1 MGRPKDLEKR
11 KQILEAA
18 KALFLKSGYHGSSMN
33 QIAKAAG
40 VTKLTVYNH
49 FQDKENLF
57 ICAIEKTCEASIQAQ
72 PFTLSADSDFKRAFF
87 QACELALGLIYLP
100 EAIKLEHLL
109 VELTVEK
116 SPLAARFYHASH
128 QRMRL
133 LWEDFFRQAIEFG
146 CIQADAVEQQTSLIL
161 SLLLGV
167 RHHEVLLEL
176 CPAPSA
182 AEIEKIIKDSMNLF
196 LLKYQIHADQPQSK
210 A

>member
-146 CIQADAVEQQTSLIL
+146 FIQADAVEQQTSLIL

>member
-146 CIQADAVEQQTSLIL
+146 FIQADAVEQQTSLIL

-176 CPAPSA
+176 CPAPNA